1 LDYSYRREGT
11 KGYLDTV
18 GAVERCIRARGFTLE
33 HVHDLQATLA
43 SKGFAIDPLR
53 IYEFD
58 GRRPLA
64 AGSIDEDAD
73 ARLDL
78 LMPCRV
84 NVFVENESARS
95 PNTLDVGCGL
105 TSSRARRPS
114 RIVASSSAGTSGKSS
129 RSAPTQNTRPMT
141 DATLRIS
148 FC

>member
-84 NVFVENESARS
+84 NVFVENEKVVVAAVRPTVICSVFPEAELDDAARAIEEMVVE
-95 PNTLDVGCGL
+95 LVDE
-105 TSSRARRPS
+105 A
-114 RIVASSSAGTSGKSS
+114 VA
-129 RSAPTQNTRPMT
+129 
-141 DATLRIS
+141 
-148 FC
+148 